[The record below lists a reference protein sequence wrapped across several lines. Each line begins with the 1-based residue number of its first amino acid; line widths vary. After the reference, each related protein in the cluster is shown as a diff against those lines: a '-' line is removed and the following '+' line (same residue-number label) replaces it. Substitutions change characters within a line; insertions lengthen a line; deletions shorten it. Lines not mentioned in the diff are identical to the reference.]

1 MGLRRIEGFTLVE
14 LIIVMVILA
23 ILGVFSFSYVTFGA
37 RIFADTSARQ
47 QLVAESRFAIERLTR
62 ELKYIVP
69 RSARVSDGCIEFVP
83 LLASSRYL
91 ELPQASSG
99 ASSRFIAIAPQ
110 TPSSLIDQWLFVY
123 PTQSPH
129 IYGSS
134 SPRRQQI
141 QSISTLSA
149 QPDLLEITFNGT
161 NTEFSQQSPAR
172 RYYVGSTP
180 ISWCYD
186 EVNSRLIRFA
196 NYGLV
201 ATQPSSAALL
211 SGAGSAEVML
221 NGLVNDL
228 ASGPSQQPFIVNP
241 ASLQRNSLILFDWSL
256 RSPTGERMQINHEV
270 HLPNVP

>member
-1 MGLRRIEGFTLVE
+1 MGQRRTNGFTLIE

-23 ILGVFSFSYVTFGA
+23 ILGVFSFAYVTFGA

-69 RSARVSDGCIEFVP
+69 RSARVSNGCIEFVP

-91 ELPQASSG
+91 ELPLTSTG
-99 ASSRFIAIAPQ
+99 ASDDFVAIAPQ
-110 TPSSLIDQWLFVY
+110 AQSSLVGQWLFVY
-123 PTQSPH
+123 PTQPQHVYALTSA
-129 IYGSS
+129 
-134 SPRRQQI
+134 RRQQI
-141 QSISTLSA
+141 QSSSA
-149 QPDLLEITFNGT
+149 VSGQPNLIEITFNGA
-161 NTEFSQQSPAR
+161 NAEFSQQSPGR
-172 RYYVGSTP
+172 RYYVGSSP

-186 EVNSRLIRFA
+186 AANAQLLRFE
-196 NYGLV
+196 NYGII
-201 ATQPSSAALL
+201 ATQPNHTTLL
-211 SGAGSAEVML
+211 GTAGSAEVML

-228 ASGPSQQPFIVNP
+228 GAGQFPFTVSP

-256 RSPTGERMQINHEV
+256 LSPSGERMQINHEV